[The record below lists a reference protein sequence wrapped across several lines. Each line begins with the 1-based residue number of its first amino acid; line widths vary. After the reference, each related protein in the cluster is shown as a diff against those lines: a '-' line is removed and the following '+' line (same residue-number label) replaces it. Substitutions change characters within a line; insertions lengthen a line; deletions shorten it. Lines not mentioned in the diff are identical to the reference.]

1 MIRHYLKEDS
11 YDWARA
17 IITGSQT
24 DQYIDA
30 AAVVRLLDD
39 HRAGVAD
46 YSRPIWTVL
55 VFQLWHEI
63 FVAGTLTPTVPEP
76 AYPVY
81 L

>member
-1 MIRHYLKEDS
+1 MVK
-11 YDWARA
+11 
-17 IITGSQT
+17 
-24 DQYIDA
+24 
-30 AAVVRLLDD
+30 LLDD

-63 FVAGTLTPTVPEP
+63 FVTGSVVPQIPEP
-76 AYPVY
+76 SYPVY